1 MVGYDITSHNLELL
15 YIRHLVLSTPVV
27 LTHFS
32 SAAWQRVSAVATPDW
47 EAERADRATM
57 EAAQEALAPS
67 IRPRDEVLHIRK
79 VLAANLASCLGNAA
93 SDGLPTPLAL
103 ADPPAV
109 IVIPPEVRGIQ
120 REYLE
125 ALNANIRARREHQ
138 DLEARHGEPTAPPTE
153 QTTSFLAAHIVA
165 LKLRK
170 KEARLRAISKSLDL
184 LDQRPAASTEFLD
197 PSQIFRDS
205 PPLPEVPKEAVS
217 SFVLDKTLSKAG
229 LDELLDRL
237 QKSVLRAKLL
247 LKKEEQ
253 LLSAVRKR
261 SPRPVEGL
269 AAGVKLAA
277 LTATR
282 NELIGWIETE
292 LASTSADGADGSE
305 QQPNTHAEQVSETK
319 IRVESQ
325 LAAIKQKYDEY
336 VAARKQLL
344 RAASQTHQP
353 LMEPPS
359 IEAFQAARLPCQ
371 PQTMPSSYL
380 LSPYLARLLA
390 ASHEQKGLILQK
402 SHLNATVA
410 KKTKDTCQLLDHLAE
425 ESQLLPKHQMPGRSH
440 HQPRLLGDGLGPT
453 EDSTV
458 TGRARRWVIAAEA
471 SKLATLETVA
481 EKTEEGEMA
490 LETSTRHLDEIS
502 NLLGTQTPSQDRNPT
517 TSEGDGD
524 IWLSQ
529 GQVGASPPNYN
540 NRSKALDVWSILDGG
555 LGVLRAEG
563 GDDAL
568 Y

>member
-1 MVGYDITSHNLELL
+1 
-15 YIRHLVLSTPVV
+15 
-27 LTHFS
+27 
-32 SAAWQRVSAVATPDW
+32 
-47 EAERADRATM
+47 M
-57 EAAQEALAPS
+57 EAAQEALSPF

-79 VLAANLASCLGNAA
+79 ILSANLASCLGNAA
-93 SDGLPTPLAL
+93 HDGPPTPLAL
-103 ADPPAV
+103 ADPLAV
-109 IVIPPEVRGIQ
+109 IVIPPEARGIQ

-125 ALNANIRARREHQ
+125 ALNANIRARGEHQ
-138 DLEARHGEPTAPPTE
+138 DLVARHRVPATTPAE
-153 QTTSFLAAHIVA
+153 QTTDFLTAHIVA
-165 LKLRK
+165 LKLRN
-170 KEARLRAISKSLDL
+170 KEARLRAISKSLEL

-197 PSQIFRDS
+197 PNQIFKDS
-205 PPLPEVPKEAVS
+205 PRLPEMPREAVS

-253 LLSAVRKR
+253 LLGAARKR

-269 AAGVKLAA
+269 APVVKLAA
-277 LTATR
+277 LTAAR
-282 NELIGWIETE
+282 NELISWIETE
-292 LASTSADGADGSE
+292 LASTSGDGAGGGEE
-305 QQPNTHAEQVSETK
+305 QHTNGDQVSETRA
-319 IRVESQ
+319 RVENQ
-325 LAAIKQKYDEY
+325 LSAIKQKYDNY
-336 VAARKQLL
+336 VATRKQLL

-359 IEAFQAARLPCQ
+359 IEPIHNSRLPGQ
-371 PQTMPSSYL
+371 APAMPASYL
-380 LSPYLARLLA
+380 LSPYLARLLT

-402 SHLNATVA
+402 SHLNATIA

-425 ESQLLPKHQMPGRSH
+425 ESQLLPKHHIPGRPH
-440 HQPRLLGDGLGPT
+440 HQPRLLGDGPGSA
-453 EDSTV
+453 EGSTV
-458 TGRARRWVIAAEA
+458 AGHSRRWVVAAEA

-490 LETSTRHLDEIS
+490 LEISSRHLDEIS
-502 NLLGTQTPSQDRNPT
+502 HLLGAQTLSQDRNPD

-529 GQVGASPPNYN
+529 GRSGEGPLNYN
-540 NRSKALDVWSILDGG
+540 SKAKPTDIWSILDGG

-563 GDDAL
+563 GDDTF